1 MQPFFECE
9 AAAAGSIAVESEE
22 TKESDRFLS

>member
-9 AAAAGSIAVESEE
+9 AAAAGSIAVESEKI
-22 TKESDRFLS
+22 TESDRFLN